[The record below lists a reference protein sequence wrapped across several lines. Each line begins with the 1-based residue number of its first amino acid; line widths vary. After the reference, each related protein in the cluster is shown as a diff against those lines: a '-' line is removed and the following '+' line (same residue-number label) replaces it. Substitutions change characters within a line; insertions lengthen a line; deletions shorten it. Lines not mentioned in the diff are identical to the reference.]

1 MVGCQTIIVVAVFR
15 PSSRIGLRLGHK
27 FGEAKEGGMD
37 TALRFYL
44 PAMTTF
50 RVGFP
55 SCRDLRSAAG
65 SIDDA
70 AFRCTRGIVIAAG
83 EFPYRSLFG
92 SLGSPRFGRRNV
104 HDRLTVSVGADKDAR
119 AT

>member
-1 MVGCQTIIVVAVFR
+1 MVGRQTIIAVAVFR

-27 FGEAKEGGMD
+27 FGETEGGMD

-44 PAMTTF
+44 PATTTF
-50 RVGFP
+50 RIRFP

-92 SLGSPRFGRRNV
+92 SFGSPRFGRRNV
-104 HDRLTVSVGADKDAR
+104 HDRLAVSVGADKDVR
-119 AT
+119 TT